1 MENIPKIVVVLAS
14 SKIIRD
20 RDIAYRKINVS
31 TLASH
36 YSIALTG
43 RNPQGWSKL
52 RWLFINR
59 HKHDLSLR
67 WMVLDENYS
76 RIIAVN
82 RDQNRGSVGPD
93 WAVLTLEQVAF
104 PKKSRQTRLAYKQ
117 LQ

>member
-1 MENIPKIVVVLAS
+1 METIPKIVVVLAGS
-14 SKIIRD
+14 RIIRD
-20 RDIAYRKINVS
+20 RDISYRKINVNV
-31 TLASH
+31 LASH

-43 RNPQGWSKL
+43 MSTHGWSKL
-52 RWLFINR
+52 RWLYINR

-76 RIIAVN
+76 SIIAVN

-93 WAVLTLEQVAF
+93 WAVLALEEVAF
-104 PKKSRQTRLAYKQ
+104 PNRGRQTGLAPKQ